1 MFNKPEISFG
11 DNSKVT
17 SKVDRTKGSSQ
28 MESHFSIPVMNI
40 GAQLSGMGSSQLNHS
55 GMRDIRESQDKRQAQ
70 VIKIKRQLDQ
80 RTYSQ

>member
-11 DNSKVT
+11 DNSKLA
-17 SKVDRTKGSSQ
+17 SKVETQKGSSQ
-28 MESHFSIPVMNI
+28 LESHFSIPVMNI
-40 GAQLSGMGSSQLNHS
+40 GAQLSGMTSSQLNQGS
-55 GMRDIRESQDKRQAQ
+55 LRDIREQQDKRQAQ